1 MKMTLRVG
9 RVLAF
14 VLLIGALLISGCSG
28 WLSGLFSDQ
37 STPSASK
44 TTTAPADEVKPSQT
58 PAPLPTMSGPRSLT
72 VWLPP
77 QFNPQNDSVAGQ
89 LMQAQLD
96 AFMDANPDIVIEVRV
111 KAASGPGGLLESLTA
126 ASAAAPQ
133 ALPVLVALSRSD
145 LETAAVKGLVYP
157 IDDLTRIQSD
167 TSWYGYARQ
176 MGTVQGSTYG
186 LPFAGDAL
194 LLAYRPAKIG
204 DAPLTTWENLL
215 VRGNPMLFPV
225 ADPNAFV
232 TLSLYLGAG
241 GIVQDE
247 QGRPSLSTDTLEQVL
262 RVYKSGARSGIF
274 PASLA
279 NYQNHGQTW
288 QAFQDGEADWCITWA
303 SDYLTDFPAD
313 VSATSLPALGDQSY
327 TSATGWVWALA
338 QPGADQQADGIMLA
352 EFLIQDSFLG
362 LWSQAAMVLP
372 TRPKALDHWQDQSL
386 QTIIRQLALAAQIR
400 PSNEVLSS
408 LEPVLKNATIA
419 VIAEN
424 AEAAAAAL
432 KATEDLGIP

>member
-1 MKMTLRVG
+1 MTFRVA
-9 RVLAF
+9 RVVVF
-14 VLLIGALLISGCSG
+14 MLLIGGLLISGCSG

-37 STPSASK
+37 STPSVNK
-44 TTTAPADEVKPSQT
+44 TTTAPVNEVQPSQT
-58 PAPLPTMSGPRSLT
+58 PEPLPTISGPRTLT

-77 QFNPQNDSVAGQ
+77 QFNPQNDTTAGQ

-96 AFMDANPDIVIEVRV
+96 AFMDVNPDIVIEVRV
-111 KAASGPGGLLESLTA
+111 KAASGPGGLLDSLMA

-157 IDDLTRIQSD
+157 IDDLTRIQTD
-167 TSWYGYARQ
+167 TTWFGFARQ
-176 MGTVQGSTYG
+176 MGAVQGSTYG

-215 VRGNPMLFPV
+215 VRGNPMLFPA

-232 TLSLYLGAG
+232 TMSLYLGAG
-241 GIVQDE
+241 GVAQDE
-247 QGRPSLSTDTLEQVL
+247 QGHPYLSTDTLEQVL

-274 PASLA
+274 PSSLA
-279 NYQNHGQTW
+279 NYQNSGQTW
-288 QAFQDGEADWCITWA
+288 QAFQDGEADWCITWV
-303 SDYLTDFPAD
+303 SDYLTDFPVD
-313 VSATSLPALGDQSY
+313 VSATSLPALGDQPY
-327 TSATGWVWALA
+327 TSATGWVWALT
-338 QPGADQQADGIMLA
+338 QPGADQQADGIKLA
-352 EFLIQDSFLG
+352 EFLLQDDFLG
-362 LWSQAAMVLP
+362 LWSQAARVLP
-372 TRPKALDHWQDQSL
+372 TRTQALALWQDQSL
-386 QTIIRQLALAAQIR
+386 QTIIRQIAQAAQIR

-408 LEPVLKNATIA
+408 LESVLKNATIA

-424 AEAAAAAL
+424 AEPAAAAL
-432 KATEDLGIP
+432 KAAEDLGIP